1 MQVRIASI
9 ASGNEFF
16 AVTESDASTLQSV
29 EAALRALPVPVAVVV
44 VCEA

>member
-16 AVTESDASTLQSV
+16 AVTESDASTLRSV
-29 EAALRALPVPVAVVV
+29 EAALRALPVLVAVVV